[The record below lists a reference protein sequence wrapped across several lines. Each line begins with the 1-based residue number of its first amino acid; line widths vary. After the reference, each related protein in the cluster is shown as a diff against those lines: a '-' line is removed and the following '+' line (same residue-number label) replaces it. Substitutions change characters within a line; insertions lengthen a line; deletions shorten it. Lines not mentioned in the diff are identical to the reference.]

1 MGVFIRQKRSHLYL
15 DYRVGGR
22 RYTEA
27 LHLTVTD
34 DDRHNKEARRLA
46 EIIRSKKELQIVSG
60 EHGLLDPIEGKRAL
74 VEYAAKMAETQPPK
88 NPLPK
93 SLRYLREHAGA
104 LQLGAVTP
112 AWVDGYKA
120 FLLSQEA
127 LGESTASKYLSALHM
142 VLRRAVRDSILPRNP
157 AEAVKGITAPEVVKV
172 YLDREELGRLAST
185 PLGGEL
191 GAEVKRAFLFGCLT
205 GLRVS
210 DLRSLTWA
218 DISRDPLQILK
229 RQGKTGRVV
238 AIPLTD
244 AAFKIITDGT
254 IHHRETPVFPHLSG
268 TAANTNQY
276 LTAWAKAAH
285 VDKPVGWHTARHTFA
300 TLALEG
306 GADFLTVSRLLGHT
320 KTSTT
325 TTYAKS
331 TDKARRAVVDSLPDL
346 ALTDERAKA

>member
-1 MGVFIRQKRSHLYL
+1 MGVFIRQKGRHLYL

-27 LHLTVTD
+27 LHLTVTED
-34 DDRHNKEARRLA
+34 ERHNREARRLA

-60 EHGLLDPIEGKRAL
+60 EHGLLDPVEGKRPL
-74 VEYAAKMAETQPPK
+74 VEYAEKLAETQPPK

-104 LQLGAVTP
+104 LQLGAVSP
-112 AWVDGYKA
+112 AWVEGYRS
-120 FLLSQEA
+120 FLLSQDA

-142 VLRRAVRDSILPRNP
+142 VLRRAVRDMILPRNP

-172 YLDREELGRLAST
+172 YLDRDELGRLAST

-210 DLRSLTWA
+210 DLRSLMWA
-218 DISRDPLQILK
+218 DISREPVQVLK

-238 AIPLTD
+238 AVPLTD
-244 AAFKIITDGT
+244 AAFKIISDGT
-254 IHHRETPVFPHLSG
+254 IHHRDSAVFPRLSS

-276 LTAWAKAAH
+276 LVAWAKAAG
-285 VDKPVGWHTARHTFA
+285 VEKPVGWHTARHTFA
-300 TLALEG
+300 TLTLEG
-306 GADFLTVSRLLGHT
+306 GADFATVSRLLGHT
-320 KTSTT
+320 KVTT
-325 TTYAKS
+325 TQVYAKS
-331 TDKARRAVVDSLPDL
+331 TDKAKRAAVDSLPDL
-346 ALTDERAKA
+346 AVEGRAKG